1 MGRITRTGV
10 EKKGFVVTNHAVN
23 RFCERVANINR
34 KKVYDR
40 LRKTIKKGKLLGKV
54 LHYENNRPLLA
65 FQGTYYR
72 DSRRIRDYVVLF
84 AADSGVVV
92 TVLSSSMQTR
102 FCTPGGLV
110 KASLDTYSLVRDA
123 IAEAAKA
130 ESHKP
135 EEAAKEWFDRAEAL
149 IAEKERLLGEVETKD
164 GEILEHLGHGILLS
178 DLASQMKVSAKSL
191 RKKILAGEIKGLK
204 YGNCWYVAPAG
215 TGSGGGQ
222 AE

>member
-10 EKKGFVVTNHAVN
+10 EKKGFIVTNHAVN

-110 KASLDTYSLVRDA
+110 KASLDTYYLVRDA
-123 IAEAAKA
+123 IAEAEA
-130 ESHKP
+130 HKS
-135 EEAAKEWFDRAEAL
+135 EGAATEWFSKGEAL
-149 IAEKERLLGEVETKD
+149 IREREHLLGEAEVKD
-164 GEILEHLGHGILLS
+164 GEIREHLSRGMLLS
-178 DLASQMKVSAKSL
+178 AFASKMNVSAKGL
-191 RKKILAGEIKGLK
+191 RKKILAGKLKGLK
-204 YGNCWYVAPAG
+204 YGNHWYVAP
-215 TGSGGGQ
+215 TGNGGWTD
-222 AE
+222 